1 MKKLSKSTL
10 LDRLRIIRKELPQ
23 VRDYI
28 ENEYIDSEGFAVIA
42 IHPKNRESIFHPFSA
57 SDKVSPELYGYIE
70 SLTYPIN
77 SYIPLKIIFEED
89 FLSPN
94 EQQEL
99 VRIIL
104 NHYKLK
110 LYEKDVELK
119 LNLLRTFSLLAIGAF
134 LYSMSFWLSTIKT
147 GPFLHEIVSIGATF
161 AVWESVSH
169 WIIER
174 KNLRLQWMNAGQLA
188 TMNIDFK
195 RQKN

>member
-1 MKKLSKSTL
+1 MKKINKSNL
-10 LDRLRIIRKELPQ
+10 LDRLRIIKKELPQ
-23 VRDYI
+23 VREYI
-28 ENEYIDSEGFAVIA
+28 ENEYIDSEGFAEIT
-42 IHPKNRESIFHPFSA
+42 IHPKDRESIFHPFSA
-57 SDKVSPELYGYIE
+57 SDKVSPELYDYLE
-70 SLTYPIN
+70 SLSYPIN

-89 FLSPN
+89 FLSPS
-94 EQQEL
+94 EQREL
-99 VRIIL
+99 ARIIL

-119 LNLLRTFSLLAIGAF
+119 LNLLRTFSLLGTGAV

-147 GPFLHEIVSIGATF
+147 GPFLHEIISIGATF

-195 RQKN
+195 RQKI